1 VKLSLVMPIYNEGR
15 TLKAILATLGTVDMP
30 IPWEL
35 VVVDDGSTDGA
46 AYEIDPTW
54 LPSAERVC
62 VVRSNKNRGKGA
74 AVRKGFSLA
83 EGDILGVQDADLEYD
98 PRQIPTLIEAILE
111 GTAEVVFG
119 TREFGTHTAY
129 TYWHVVGNKVL
140 SVAASALFNRY
151 VTDVYTCY
159 KFFTRDRYDQ
169 LHLTATGFE
178 IEAELVGGL
187 LRSGARVMEVPIK
200 YQARSRE
207 EGKKIRAR
215 DGVVGLGRMIRIRLR
230 GW

>member
-1 VKLSLVMPIYNEGR
+1 VKLSLIMPVYNEGP
-15 TLKAILATLGTVDMP
+15 TLKTVLTELGAVDMP

-35 VVVDDGSTDGA
+35 LIIDDGSTDGA
-46 AYEIDPTW
+46 VNDINPEWVPG
-54 LPSAERVC
+54 AERVR
-62 VVRSNKNRGKGA
+62 VVRSSRNRGKGA
-74 AVRKGFSLA
+74 ALRKGFSLA
-83 EGDILGVQDADLEYD
+83 EGEILGVQDADLEYD
-98 PRQIPTLIEAILE
+98 PRQIPALIEPIVQGSAD
-111 GTAEVVFG
+111 VVFG

-129 TYWHVVGNKVL
+129 SFWHVVGNRML

-159 KFFTRDRYDQ
+159 KFFTRGRYEQ
-169 LHLTATGFE
+169 LRLTATGFE

-187 LRSGARVMEVPIK
+187 LRSGARVMEVPIT

-207 EGKKIRAR
+207 AGKKIRAR
-215 DGVVGLGRMIRIRLR
+215 DGILALGRLVRIRLR